1 MADVDDDEE
10 EEKEEYDDRR
20 DDEGEVAVI
29 EVVVVA
35 LMVGGGFCDCL
46 IPHASPKLTIP
57 SFNDNS
63 VSGFTS
69 PSMSLTSIDSRI
81 RLLVLRTIIMYVV
94 IWISTKSSPYGLPS
108 S

>member
-1 MADVDDDEE
+1 MEDDEE
-10 EEKEEYDDRR
+10 EETEEYDDRR

-35 LMVGGGFCDCL
+35 LMVGGGFWDCL